1 VFFFGA
7 FFAAVGGVAL
17 LMLVQADV
25 GQEEQGGRGC
35 DDNLPRVKISASE
48 RFWPKAG
55 PGQGAGKRGIEEGP
69 SLAKVR
75 DRPIPHA
82 QKPLLPLWFRLD
94 LPISRL

>member
-35 DDNLPRVKISASE
+35 DDNLP
-48 RFWPKAG
+48 G
-55 PGQGAGKRGIEEGP
+55 
-69 SLAKVR
+69 
-75 DRPIPHA
+75 
-82 QKPLLPLWFRLD
+82 
-94 LPISRL
+94 